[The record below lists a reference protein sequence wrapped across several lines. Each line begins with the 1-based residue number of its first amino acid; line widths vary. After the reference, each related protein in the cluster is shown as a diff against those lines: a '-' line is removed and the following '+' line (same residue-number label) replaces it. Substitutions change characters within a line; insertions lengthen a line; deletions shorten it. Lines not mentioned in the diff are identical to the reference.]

1 MKIHYEGFMREK
13 IRRNPITIGPE
24 ANFFEARSLI
34 HDKGVRHLPVVDKD
48 NHLIGIVTDRDVREA
63 APSDAT
69 LLSVQE
75 LNYLLGKLKVSAIM
89 TPKEKLITINPD
101 TLIEEA
107 VKLMRDHKIG
117 CLPVLDEGKLYGL
130 FTESDALDHLVDI
143 FGFNQKGT
151 RLTVAFEDKPGT
163 LLGVL
168 EVFKKYNINI
178 ISIVTPSFIVDGKRI
193 AAIRIQTE
201 NYQEVKKDIE
211 KAGYDVLSVGKWP
224 SV

>member
-1 MKIHYEGFMREK
+1 LEGE
-13 IRRNPITIGPE
+13 
-24 ANFFEARSLI
+24 
-34 HDKGVRHLPVVDKD
+34 
-48 NHLIGIVTDRDVREA
+48 
-63 APSDAT
+63 
-69 LLSVQE
+69 
-75 LNYLLGKLKVSAIM
+75 
-89 TPKEKLITINPD
+89 
-101 TLIEEA
+101 
-107 VKLMRDHKIG
+107 
-117 CLPVLDEGKLYGL
+117 KLYGI
-130 FTESDALDHLVDI
+130 FTETDALDHLVDI

-201 NYQEVKKDIE
+201 NYQEIKKEIE
-211 KAGYDVLSVGKWP
+211 KAGYDVLSVGHWP